1 MAHKYSE
8 MHLHLRRLDRVWLD
22 PAIFFVTACTRNR
35 KAVLASEQVA
45 EILID
50 EWQNARRHGWHVGRY
65 AIMPDHVHLFCA
77 PDPNAASLSDF
88 VGAWKRWSSRRIS
101 KMPRTTS
108 TATGA
113 IWQREFFD
121 HLLRSEESYDQKWN
135 YVRDNP
141 VRANLAQ
148 SAAEWPFAGE
158 IEALRF

>member
-1 MAHKYSE
+1 MRGGMAAMLEDTSSCPITCTCFA
-8 MHLHLRRLDRVWLD
+8 LR
-22 PAIFFVTACTRNR
+22 I
-35 KAVLASEQVA
+35 
-45 EILID
+45 
-50 EWQNARRHGWHVGRY
+50 H
-65 AIMPDHVHLFCA
+65 
-77 PDPNAASLSDF
+77 NAASLSDF